1 MAFEGLKITS
11 YNCRG
16 LPKTR
21 NKLML
26 RPDIL
31 SLSKENDIIDL
42 QEIHFSKQDLNGL
55 NSLLDNYVGTG
66 VAKIDESSN
75 IVQGRYPGGV
85 ALMWRSSI
93 SQYVK
98 PIQLDVDW
106 CVAVEICIGA
116 IKYIIL
122 NI

>member
-1 MAFEGLKITS
+1 MAFEGLKIAS

-31 SLSKENDIIDL
+31 TLFKENDIIGL
-42 QEIHFSKQDLNGL
+42 QEIHFSKQDLNSL
-55 NSLLDNYVGTG
+55 NSLHDSYVGTG

-75 IVQGRYPGGV
+75 IVHGRYSGGV
-85 ALMWRSSI
+85 ALMWRSNI
-93 SQYVK
+93 SQHVT

-106 CVAVEICIGA
+106 CVCRRDPLSASM
-116 IKYIIL
+116 
-122 NI
+122 